1 MTPTDTVS
9 RQRWSLP
16 VILLGLVVIV
26 AVLWIVA
33 RGGSADG
40 TDVRQPA
47 NGEDTT
53 DSPAQEYLRFA
64 ETPRAGQDRQL
75 QEDLVY
81 IVEGLRKLAGALGTL
96 GVGEPDLQVDLRVA
110 AEHLLL
116 NPAATTNTAVVRE
129 ALLSA
134 ADALESEQLTGEAN
148 LREAAS
154 AISLDRPVLEQ
165 TAAVQEFFLESA
177 RAIRGLSDTRR

>member
-1 MTPTDTVS
+1 M
-9 RQRWSLP
+9 
-16 VILLGLVVIV
+16 V
-26 AVLWIVA
+26 AALWIVA

-40 TDVRQPA
+40 TDVLQPA
-47 NGEDTT
+47 DVKGAT
-53 DSPAQEYLRFA
+53 DSPVQEYLRFA
-64 ETPRAGQDRQL
+64 DTPRADQDRRS
-75 QEDLVY
+75 QEDLAY

-116 NPAATTNTAVVRE
+116 NPAAATNTPVVRE

-134 ADALESEQLTGEAN
+134 AAALESEQLIGEAN
-148 LREAAS
+148 LKAVAG

-165 TAAVQEFFLESA
+165 TAAVRTFFLESA
-177 RAIRGLSDTRR
+177 RAIRGLSDTRRWI